1 MVTEILDAFSQLTR
15 EKALDRT
22 EVVDLVKAGMLA
34 AVRRK
39 YGAEA
44 NADIVIDP
52 STGKI
57 GIYLLKEVVADEEGL
72 EDASRQ
78 MTVAEAKDLPFV
90 NEPWGD
96 GEPQPGQVAEI
107 PLEVSDFGRNAI
119 QAAKQMIIQKVRE
132 EERNRI
138 RAEYADK
145 VGQLVSGTVQQVDR
159 GNALVFL
166 DRRTEALLPAR
177 EQVRREYLRQGESIR
192 TLLLDIRETNK
203 GPQLVLSRTHPDF
216 VKALFA
222 LEVPEVYQGIVEIR
236 AIAREPGSRSKI
248 AVWSRDQ
255 HVDPVGACVGLKGSR
270 VQAVVSELG
279 GERIDI
285 VPWTDEPREF
295 IAQALSPAQVYKIK
309 LQEPGGADESGLFSE
324 SFATASVK
332 ARQRFRGPT
341 AAPAP
346 FQPAS
351 PEETAAALE
360 AAKVSREEAARR
372 ASQTAEEEATE
383 PQKAETSE
391 KPEPLDPP
399 EPPEKRATVV
409 CAEDQLSL
417 AIGRSGQ
424 NVRLASK
431 LTGYRIDLVS
441 KADYLAQEEAVLF
454 GRRQEAVEPSPK
466 TQEEFALADIPGI
479 DAETAAALATSGYRS
494 FDDIINLD
502 YEELSAIPG
511 IMPETA
517 TRLVQLIDE
526 LTVEVDEEWDE
537 EEGDFV
543 TPEGPDGGS
552 TPAAEPASKAT
563 SEAPPSGAA
572 VEGEEADEPEK
583 AGESAIE
590 ASVDEPV
597 VDEPVVDEAV
607 VDEAVVEESV
617 DRASEEEEKH
627 ESEES
632 R

>member
-1 MVTEILDAFSQLTR
+1 MATEILDAFSQLTR

-57 GIYLLKEVVADEEGL
+57 GIYLLKEVVADEGAL

-78 MTVAEAKDLPFV
+78 MTVAEAKDLPYV

-96 GEPQPGQVAEI
+96 GDPQPGQVAEI

-177 EQVRREYLRQGESIR
+177 EQVRREYLRQGETIR
-192 TLLLDIRETNK
+192 ALLLDIRETNK

-222 LEVPEVYQGIVEIR
+222 LEVPEVFQGIVEIR

-295 IAQALSPAQVYKIK
+295 IAQALSPAQVYKIT
-309 LQEPGGADESGLFSE
+309 LQEPGGADDGGLFAE
-324 SFATASVK
+324 SLSGAMKSRA
-332 ARQRFRGPT
+332 RFRGPT

-360 AAKVSREEAARR
+360 AAKVSREEAAKVSREEAARR
-372 ASQTAEEEATE
+372 ASQPAADDEPGEEA
-383 PQKAETSE
+383 PETAVE
-391 KPEPLDPP
+391 APEAAVRP

-454 GRRQEAVEPSPK
+454 GRRPEPVEAAPAMEED
-466 TQEEFALADIPGI
+466 EEFALADIPGI
-479 DAETAAALATSGYRS
+479 DAETAAALAAGGYRT
-494 FDDIINLD
+494 FDDIINLEHD
-502 YEELSAIPG
+502 ELSAIPG
-511 IMPETA
+511 VGLETA
-517 TRLVQLIDE
+517 TKLVQLIDE
-526 LTVEVDEEWDE
+526 LTVEVDEEWEDE
-537 EEGDFV
+537 TETEAAAAPEAAAEAAPESAEAAAAPVEE
-543 TPEGPDGGS
+543 
-552 TPAAEPASKAT
+552 PAAPA
-563 SEAPPSGAA
+563 APP
-572 VEGEEADEPEK
+572 EEPVAEQSEDEPE
-583 AGESAIE
+583 A
-590 ASVDEPV
+590 P
-597 VDEPVVDEAV
+597 
-607 VDEAVVEESV
+607 
-617 DRASEEEEKH
+617 R
-627 ESEES
+627 
-632 R
+632 

>member
-1 MVTEILDAFSQLTR
+1 MATEILDAFSQLTR

-52 STGKI
+52 TTGKI
-57 GIYLLKEVVADEEGL
+57 GIYLLKEVVADEEAL
-72 EDASRQ
+72 EDPSRQ
-78 MTVAEAKDLPFV
+78 MTVAEAKDLPYV

-96 GEPQPGQVAEI
+96 GDPQPGQVAEI

-177 EQVRREYLRQGESIR
+177 EQVRREYLRQGETIR
-192 TLLLDIRETNK
+192 ALLLDIRETNK

-222 LEVPEVYQGIVEIR
+222 LEVPEVFQGIVEIR

-295 IAQALSPAQVYKIK
+295 IAQALSPAQVYKIT
-309 LQEPGGADESGLFSE
+309 LQEPGGTDDGGLFAE
-324 SFATASVK
+324 SLSGAIKSRA
-332 ARQRFRGPT
+332 RFRGPT

-372 ASQTAEEEATE
+372 ASQGPAAEEPGEEA
-383 PQKAETSE
+383 
-391 KPEPLDPP
+391 PESAAAPEAVIRP

-441 KADYLAQEEAVLF
+441 KADYLAQEEALLF
-454 GRRQEAVEPSPK
+454 GRRPEPVEAAPAVEED
-466 TQEEFALADIPGI
+466 EEFALADIPGI
-479 DAETAAALATSGYRS
+479 DAETAAALAAGGYRT
-494 FDDIINLD
+494 FDDIINLEHD
-502 YEELSAIPG
+502 ELSAIPG
-511 IMPETA
+511 IGPETA
-517 TRLVQLIDE
+517 TKLVQLIDE
-526 LTVEVDEEWDE
+526 MTVEVDEEWEDE
-537 EEGDFV
+537 TEAEA
-543 TPEGPDGGS
+543 PAP
-552 TPAAEPASKAT
+552 PAAAAEPAEEPAAAEPAEEPDAPAASAEEPDAPAASAEEPSAGE
-563 SEAPPSGAA
+563 SE
-572 VEGEEADEPEK
+572 DEPET
-583 AGESAIE
+583 
-590 ASVDEPV
+590 P
-597 VDEPVVDEAV
+597 
-607 VDEAVVEESV
+607 
-617 DRASEEEEKH
+617 R
-627 ESEES
+627 
-632 R
+632 

>member
-1 MVTEILDAFSQLTR
+1 MVPEILDAFSQLTR

-52 STGKI
+52 ATGKI
-57 GIYLLKEVVADEEGL
+57 GIYLLKEVVSDAASL

-78 MTVAEAKDLPFV
+78 MTVDEAKELPFV

-248 AVWSRDQ
+248 AVWSRDP

-324 SFATASVK
+324 SFAAASVK

-351 PEETAAALE
+351 PEETAAALK

-372 ASQTAEEEATE
+372 ASQAAEEEAVAPEETE
-383 PQKAETSE
+383 IAEG
-391 KPEPLDPP
+391 PEAVEPPAPP

-454 GRRQEAVEPSPK
+454 GRRQETVVASPE
-466 TQEEFALADIPGI
+466 TAEEFALADIPGI
-479 DAETAAALATSGYRS
+479 DAQTAAALATRGYRS

-502 YEELSAIPG
+502 FEELSAIPG
-511 IMPETA
+511 ITPETA

-537 EEGDFV
+537 EEGSFV
-543 TPEGPDGGS
+543 ASQDSGETPA
-552 TPAAEPASKAT
+552 PAAEEASGSISNA
-563 SEAPPSGAA
+563 SETES
-572 VEGEEADEPEK
+572 ADEDVEAEPE
-583 AGESAIE
+583 IE
-590 ASVDEPV
+590 ASIDEP
-597 VDEPVVDEAV
+597 
-607 VDEAVVEESV
+607 AVVESEKRS
-617 DRASEEEEKH
+617 SEEEESH

>member
-52 STGKI
+52 TTGKI
-57 GIYLLKEVVADEEGL
+57 GIYLLKEVVADEESL

-78 MTVAEAKDLPFV
+78 MTVAEARELPFV

-96 GEPQPGQVAEI
+96 GDPQPGQMAEI

-222 LEVPEVYQGIVEIR
+222 LEVPEVFQGIVEIR

-248 AVWSRDQ
+248 AVWSRDP

-295 IAQALSPAQVYKIK
+295 IAQALSPAQVYKIM
-309 LQEPGGADESGLFSE
+309 LHEPGGADESGLFSE

-360 AAKVSREEAARR
+360 AAKVSREAAAARR
-372 ASQTAEEEATE
+372 ASQTPAEPEEEAPEREETETPEPTE
-383 PQKAETSE
+383 PAER
-391 KPEPLDPP
+391 
-399 EPPEKRATVV
+399 RATVV

-441 KADYLAQEEAVLF
+441 KADYMAQEEEALF
-454 GRRQEAVEPSPK
+454 GRRQETVEVPAEA
-466 TQEEFALADIPGI
+466 QEEFALADIPGI
-479 DAETAAALATSGYRS
+479 DAETAAALATRGYRS
-494 FDDIINLD
+494 FDDIINMD
-502 YEELSAIPG
+502 HEELSAIPG
-511 IMPETA
+511 ITPETA
-517 TRLVQLIDE
+517 TKLVSLIDE
-526 LTVEVDEEWDE
+526 LTVEVEEEWDE
-537 EEGDFV
+537 EEGGFV
-543 TPEGPDGGS
+543 PAGESGEAPAAGAEEPTAEEPTPEEPTAEEPTAEKPTAEEPTAEEAPAGEPVLEEPGTDE
-552 TPAAEPASKAT
+552 PAIEEAAEPS
-563 SEAPPSGAA
+563 P
-572 VEGEEADEPEK
+572 
-583 AGESAIE
+583 
-590 ASVDEPV
+590 
-597 VDEPVVDEAV
+597 
-607 VDEAVVEESV
+607 
-617 DRASEEEEKH
+617 EEEEEDGPEK
-627 ESEES
+627 S

>member
-1 MVTEILDAFSQLTR
+1 MATEILDAFSQLTR

-57 GIYLLKEVVADEEGL
+57 GIYLLKEVVADEEAL

-78 MTVAEAKDLPFV
+78 MTIAEAKDLPYV

-96 GEPQPGQVAEI
+96 GDPQPGQMAEI

-177 EQVRREYLRQGESIR
+177 EQVRREYLRQGETIR
-192 TLLLDIRETNK
+192 ALLLDIRETNK

-222 LEVPEVYQGIVEIR
+222 LEVPEVFQGIVEIR

-295 IAQALSPAQVYKIK
+295 IAQALSPAQVYKIT
-309 LQEPGGADESGLFSE
+309 LQEPGGGDDSGLFAE
-324 SFATASVK
+324 SLSGAMKSRA
-332 ARQRFRGPT
+332 RFRGPT

-360 AAKVSREEAARR
+360 AAKVSREEAAKVSREEAARR
-372 ASQTAEEEATE
+372 ASQASAGEEPREEA
-383 PQKAETSE
+383 SE
-391 KPEPLDPP
+391 SAAPEAPEPARP

-441 KADYLAQEEAVLF
+441 KADYLAQEEAALF
-454 GRRQEAVEPSPK
+454 GRRPEPVEPQPVEAED
-466 TQEEFALADIPGI
+466 EEFALADIPGI
-479 DAETAAALATSGYRS
+479 DAETAAALAAGGYRT
-494 FDDIINLD
+494 FDDIINLEHD
-502 YEELSAIPG
+502 ELSAIPG
-511 IMPETA
+511 IGPETA

-526 LTVEVDEEWDE
+526 LTVEVDEEWEDE
-537 EEGDFV
+537 PGAESPAPPAGEAAAPEEAGG
-543 TPEGPDGGS
+543 PERAVDPGQRAPD
-552 TPAAEPASKAT
+552 AAEEPPASAAAEE
-563 SEAPPSGAA
+563 SPA
-572 VEGEEADEPEK
+572 VETPRETAEDEPE
-583 AGESAIE
+583 
-590 ASVDEPV
+590 AS
-597 VDEPVVDEAV
+597 
-607 VDEAVVEESV
+607 
-617 DRASEEEEKH
+617 R
-627 ESEES
+627 
-632 R
+632 

>member
-1 MVTEILDAFSQLTR
+1 MATEILDAFSQLTR

-57 GIYLLKEVVADEEGL
+57 GIYLLKEVVADEENL
-72 EDASRQ
+72 EDPSRQ
-78 MTVAEAKDLPFV
+78 MTVAEAKDLPYV

-96 GEPQPGQVAEI
+96 ADPQPGQVAEI

-177 EQVRREYLRQGESIR
+177 EQVRREYLRQGETIR
-192 TLLLDIRETNK
+192 ALLLDIRETNK

-222 LEVPEVYQGIVEIR
+222 LEVPEVFQGIVEIR

-295 IAQALSPAQVYKIK
+295 IAQALSPAQVYKIT
-309 LQEPGGADESGLFSE
+309 LQEPGGADDGGLFAE
-324 SFATASVK
+324 SLSGAIKSRA
-332 ARQRFRGPT
+332 RFRGPT

-360 AAKVSREEAARR
+360 AAKVSRQEAAKVSREEAARR
-372 ASQTAEEEATE
+372 ASQASSDEEPGEEA
-383 PQKAETSE
+383 
-391 KPEPLDPP
+391 PEAAAVEVPEAAVRP

-454 GRRQEAVEPSPK
+454 GRRPAPVEAAPAAEED
-466 TQEEFALADIPGI
+466 EEFALADIPGI
-479 DAETAAALATSGYRS
+479 DAETAAALAAGGYRT
-494 FDDIINLD
+494 FDDIINLEHD
-502 YEELSAIPG
+502 ELSAIPG
-511 IMPETA
+511 VGAETA
-517 TRLVQLIDE
+517 TKLVQLIDE
-526 LTVEVDEEWDE
+526 LTVEVDEEWEDE
-537 EEGDFV
+537 AESEAESEAEYEAPAPPVAEVAGRAAPAAEAVEAADEPEEPALD
-543 TPEGPDGGS
+543 
-552 TPAAEPASKAT
+552 AAEPAAPAAPA
-563 SEAPPSGAA
+563 EEPAAPAPPT
-572 VEGEEADEPEK
+572 EEPAEKAEEEPE
-583 AGESAIE
+583 
-590 ASVDEPV
+590 AS
-597 VDEPVVDEAV
+597 
-607 VDEAVVEESV
+607 
-617 DRASEEEEKH
+617 R
-627 ESEES
+627 
-632 R
+632 

>member
-1 MVTEILDAFSQLTR
+1 MVTEILDAFSQITR

-44 NADIVIDP
+44 NADIVVDP

-72 EDASRQ
+72 EDPSRQ
-78 MTVAEAKDLPFV
+78 MTVAEAKELPYV
-90 NEPWGD
+90 NEPWGE

-177 EQVRREYLRQGESIR
+177 EQVRREYLRQGETIR
-192 TLLLDIRETNK
+192 SLLLDIRETNK

-248 AVWSRDQ
+248 AVWSRDP

-295 IAQALSPAQVYKIK
+295 IAQALSPAQVYKIM
-309 LQEPGGADESGLFSE
+309 LQEPGGADESGLFGE
-324 SFATASVK
+324 SFGAAAVK

-372 ASQTAEEEATE
+372 ASQPSAEEEAVGRRE
-383 PQKAETSE
+383 AAAEVPE
-391 KPEPLDPP
+391 KPG
-399 EPPEKRATVV
+399 PPEKRATVV

-441 KADYLAQEEAVLF
+441 KADYLAQEEAALF
-454 GRRQEAVEPSPK
+454 GRREEPAEAPAPS
-466 TQEEFALADIPGI
+466 EEAGEIALADIPGI
-479 DAETAAALATSGYRS
+479 DAETATALAAGGYGS
-494 FDDIINLD
+494 FEDIINLEHED
-502 YEELSAIPG
+502 LSAIPG
-511 IMPETA
+511 ITPETA
-517 TRLVQLIDE
+517 TQLMRLIDE
-526 LTVEVDEEWDE
+526 LTVEVEEEWDE
-537 EEGDFV
+537 EEGGFV
-543 TPEGPDGGS
+543 PAEGS
-552 TPAAEPASKAT
+552 AAASASIEEAAEVEEPA
-563 SEAPPSGAA
+563 EGSG
-572 VEGEEADEPEK
+572 PK
-583 AGESAIE
+583 
-590 ASVDEPV
+590 V
-597 VDEPVVDEAV
+597 VDEPAIEEPSAEPGDEEPEEDASR
-607 VDEAVVEESV
+607 VETPAPG
-617 DRASEEEEKH
+617 ASEEQERD
-627 ESEES
+627 ESEAS

>member
-1 MVTEILDAFSQLTR
+1 
-15 EKALDRT
+15 
-22 EVVDLVKAGMLA
+22 
-34 AVRRK
+34 
-39 YGAEA
+39 
-44 NADIVIDP
+44 
-52 STGKI
+52 
-57 GIYLLKEVVADEEGL
+57 IYLLKEIVADEASL
-72 EDASRQ
+72 EDPSRQ
-78 MTVAEAKDLPFV
+78 MTVAEAKDLPYV

-96 GEPQPGQVAEI
+96 AEPQPGQVAEI

-177 EQVRREYLRQGESIR
+177 EQVRREYLRQGETIR
-192 TLLLDIRETNK
+192 ALLLDIRETNK

-222 LEVPEVYQGIVEIR
+222 LEVPEVFQGIVEIR

-295 IAQALSPAQVYKIK
+295 IAQALSPAQVYKIT
-309 LQEPGGADESGLFSE
+309 LQEPGGADDGGLFAE
-324 SFATASVK
+324 SLSGAIKSRT
-332 ARQRFRGPT
+332 RFRGPT

-360 AAKVSREEAARR
+360 AAKVSREEAAKVSREEAARR
-372 ASQTAEEEATE
+372 AMPPASAEEPGDAAVETPAAKAPEALVR
-383 PQKAETSE
+383 PET
-391 KPEPLDPP
+391 
-399 EPPEKRATVV
+399 PEKRATVV

-441 KADYLAQEEAVLF
+441 KADYLAQEEAALF
-454 GRRQEAVEPSPK
+454 GRRPEQAAAPVEEED
-466 TQEEFALADIPGI
+466 EEFALADIPGI
-479 DAETAAALATSGYRS
+479 DAETAAALAAGGYRT
-494 FDDIINLD
+494 FDDIINLEHD
-502 YEELSAIPG
+502 ELAAIPG
-511 IMPETA
+511 VGAETA
-517 TRLVQLIDE
+517 TKLVQLIDE
-526 LTVEVDEEWDE
+526 LTVEVDEEWEDE
-537 EEGDFV
+537 AEAGL
-543 TPEGPDGGS
+543 S
-552 TPAAEPASKAT
+552 AAPAAEAGLRPEAGEEAPAEPDEADAPGPEPEEPALDAADEPAAVEEPVEEPPAGEP
-563 SEAPPSGAA
+563 EAPPT
-572 VEGEEADEPEK
+572 EEPADE
-583 AGESAIE
+583 SE
-590 ASVDEPV
+590 AS
-597 VDEPVVDEAV
+597 
-607 VDEAVVEESV
+607 
-617 DRASEEEEKH
+617 R
-627 ESEES
+627 
-632 R
+632 

>member
-1 MVTEILDAFSQLTR
+1 MATEILDAFSQLTR

-52 STGKI
+52 ATGKI
-57 GIYLLKEVVADEEGL
+57 GIYLLKEVVSDAASL

-78 MTVAEAKDLPFV
+78 MTVDEAKELPFV

-248 AVWSRDQ
+248 AVWSRDP

-324 SFATASVK
+324 SFAAASVK

-351 PEETAAALE
+351 PEETAAALK

-372 ASQTAEEEATE
+372 ASQAAEEEAVAPEETE
-383 PQKAETSE
+383 IAEG
-391 KPEPLDPP
+391 PEAVEPPAPP

-454 GRRQEAVEPSPK
+454 GRRQETVVASPE
-466 TQEEFALADIPGI
+466 TAEEFALADIPGI
-479 DAETAAALATSGYRS
+479 DAQTAAALATRGYRS

-502 YEELSAIPG
+502 FEELSAIPG
-511 IMPETA
+511 ITPETA

-537 EEGDFV
+537 EEGSFV
-543 TPEGPDGGS
+543 ASQDSGETPA
-552 TPAAEPASKAT
+552 PAAEEASGSISNA
-563 SEAPPSGAA
+563 SETES
-572 VEGEEADEPEK
+572 ADEDVEAEPE
-583 AGESAIE
+583 IE
-590 ASVDEPV
+590 ASIDEP
-597 VDEPVVDEAV
+597 
-607 VDEAVVEESV
+607 AVVESEKRS
-617 DRASEEEEKH
+617 SEEEESH

>member
-15 EKALDRT
+15 EKALDRS

-44 NADIVIDP
+44 NADIVVDP

-57 GIYLLKEVVADEEGL
+57 SIYLLKEVVADEESL
-72 EDASRQ
+72 EDPSRQ
-78 MTVAEAKDLPFV
+78 MTVGEAAGLPYV

-96 GEPQPGQVAEI
+96 GEPQAGQIAEI

-222 LEVPEVYQGIVEIR
+222 LEVPEVFQGIVEIR

-248 AVWSRDQ
+248 AVWSRDP

-295 IAQALSPAQVYKIK
+295 IAQALSPAQVYKII
-309 LQEPGGADESGLFSE
+309 LQEPGGTDESGLFSE
-324 SFATASVK
+324 SFAAASVK

-372 ASQTAEEEATE
+372 ASQAQTETEEKAPEQEEVEA
-383 PQKAETSE
+383 PE
-391 KPEPLDPP
+391 KPEV
-399 EPPEKRATVV
+399 PEKRATVV

-441 KADYLAQEEAVLF
+441 KADYLAQEEEALF
-454 GRRQEAVEPSPK
+454 GRRPEAVEPAAEK
-466 TQEEFALADIPGI
+466 TEEFALADIPGI
-479 DAETAAALATSGYRS
+479 DAETAAALASRGYRS
-494 FDDIINLD
+494 FDDIINMD
-502 YEELSAIPG
+502 QEELAAIPG
-511 IMPETA
+511 ISPETA
-517 TRLVQLIDE
+517 TKLMNLIDE
-526 LTVEVDEEWDE
+526 LTVEVEEEWDD
-537 EEGDFV
+537 EEGEFV
-543 TPEGPDGGS
+543 PAGEAPETP
-552 TPAAEPASKAT
+552 PAEASAEVLEEEPASAEVLEEEPASGEVLEEEEPASAEALEEEPEAQQGGEPAPEESVVEASAT
-563 SEAPPSGAA
+563 P
-572 VEGEEADEPEK
+572 VEGKDEPE
-583 AGESAIE
+583 E
-590 ASVDEPV
+590 A
-597 VDEPVVDEAV
+597 
-607 VDEAVVEESV
+607 
-617 DRASEEEEKH
+617 R
-627 ESEES
+627 
-632 R
+632 

>member
-1 MVTEILDAFSQLTR
+1 MATEILDAFSQLTR

-39 YGAEA
+39 YGAES

-52 STGKI
+52 TTGKI
-57 GIYLLKEVVADEEGL
+57 GIYLLKEVVADEEAL
-72 EDASRQ
+72 EDPSRQ
-78 MTVAEAKDLPFV
+78 MTVAEAKDLPYV

-96 GEPQPGQVAEI
+96 GDPQPGQVAEI

-177 EQVRREYLRQGESIR
+177 EQVRREYLRQGETIR
-192 TLLLDIRETNK
+192 ALLLDIRETNK

-222 LEVPEVYQGIVEIR
+222 LEVPEVFQGIVEIR

-295 IAQALSPAQVYKIK
+295 IAQALSPAQVYKIT
-309 LQEPGGADESGLFSE
+309 LQEPGGTDDGGLFAE
-324 SFATASVK
+324 SLSGAIKSRA
-332 ARQRFRGPT
+332 RFRGPT

-372 ASQTAEEEATE
+372 ASQGPAAEEPGEEA
-383 PQKAETSE
+383 
-391 KPEPLDPP
+391 PESAAAPEAVIRP

-441 KADYLAQEEAVLF
+441 KADYLAQEEALLF
-454 GRRQEAVEPSPK
+454 GRRPEPVEAAPAVEED
-466 TQEEFALADIPGI
+466 EEFALADIPGI
-479 DAETAAALATSGYRS
+479 DAETAAALAAGGYRT
-494 FDDIINLD
+494 FDDIINLEHD
-502 YEELSAIPG
+502 ELSAIPG
-511 IMPETA
+511 IGPETA
-517 TRLVQLIDE
+517 TKLVQLIDE
-526 LTVEVDEEWDE
+526 MTVEVDEEWEDE
-537 EEGDFV
+537 TEAEA
-543 TPEGPDGGS
+543 PAP
-552 TPAAEPASKAT
+552 PAAAAEPAEEPAAAEPAEEPDAPAASAEEPSAGE
-563 SEAPPSGAA
+563 SE
-572 VEGEEADEPEK
+572 DEPET
-583 AGESAIE
+583 
-590 ASVDEPV
+590 P
-597 VDEPVVDEAV
+597 
-607 VDEAVVEESV
+607 
-617 DRASEEEEKH
+617 R
-627 ESEES
+627 
-632 R
+632 

>member
-1 MVTEILDAFSQLTR
+1 MATEILDAFSQLTR

-57 GIYLLKEVVADEEGL
+57 GIYLLKEVVADEENL
-72 EDASRQ
+72 EDPSRQ
-78 MTVAEAKDLPFV
+78 MTVAEAKDLPYV

-96 GEPQPGQVAEI
+96 ADPQPGQVAEI

-177 EQVRREYLRQGESIR
+177 EQVRREYLRQGETIR
-192 TLLLDIRETNK
+192 ALLLDIRETNK

-222 LEVPEVYQGIVEIR
+222 LEVPEVFQGIVEIR

-295 IAQALSPAQVYKIK
+295 IAQSLSPAQVYKIT
-309 LQEPGGADESGLFSE
+309 LQEPGGADDGGLFAE
-324 SFATASVK
+324 SLSGAIKSRA
-332 ARQRFRGPT
+332 RFRGPT

-360 AAKVSREEAARR
+360 AAKVSRQEAAKVSREEAARR
-372 ASQTAEEEATE
+372 ASQASSDEEPGEEA
-383 PQKAETSE
+383 
-391 KPEPLDPP
+391 PEAAAVEVPEAAVRP

-454 GRRQEAVEPSPK
+454 GRRPAPVEAAPAAEED
-466 TQEEFALADIPGI
+466 EEFALADIPGI
-479 DAETAAALATSGYRS
+479 DAETAAALAAGGYRT
-494 FDDIINLD
+494 FDDIINLEHD
-502 YEELSAIPG
+502 ELSAIPG
-511 IMPETA
+511 VGAETA
-517 TRLVQLIDE
+517 TKLVQLIDE
-526 LTVEVDEEWDE
+526 LTVEVDEEWEDE
-537 EEGDFV
+537 AESEAEYEAPAPPVAEAAGREAPAAEAVEAADEPEEPALD
-543 TPEGPDGGS
+543 
-552 TPAAEPASKAT
+552 AAEPAAPAAPA
-563 SEAPPSGAA
+563 EEPAAPAPPT
-572 VEGEEADEPEK
+572 EEPAEKAEEEPE
-583 AGESAIE
+583 
-590 ASVDEPV
+590 AS
-597 VDEPVVDEAV
+597 
-607 VDEAVVEESV
+607 
-617 DRASEEEEKH
+617 R
-627 ESEES
+627 
-632 R
+632 

>member
-1 MVTEILDAFSQLTR
+1 MATEILDAFSQLTR

-57 GIYLLKEVVADEEGL
+57 GIYLLKEVVANEENL
-72 EDASRQ
+72 EDPSRQ
-78 MTVAEAKDLPFV
+78 MTVAEAKDLPYV

-96 GEPQPGQVAEI
+96 ADPQPGQVAEI

-177 EQVRREYLRQGESIR
+177 EQVRREYLRQGETIR
-192 TLLLDIRETNK
+192 ALLLDIRETNK

-222 LEVPEVYQGIVEIR
+222 LEVPEVFQGIVEIR

-295 IAQALSPAQVYKIK
+295 IAQALSPAQVYKIT
-309 LQEPGGADESGLFSE
+309 LQEPGGADDGGLFAE
-324 SFATASVK
+324 SLSGAIKSRA
-332 ARQRFRGPT
+332 RFRGPT

-360 AAKVSREEAARR
+360 AAKVSRQEAAKVSREEAARR
-372 ASQTAEEEATE
+372 ASQASSDEEPGEEA
-383 PQKAETSE
+383 
-391 KPEPLDPP
+391 PEAAAVEVPEAAVRP

-454 GRRQEAVEPSPK
+454 GRRPAPVEAAPAAEED
-466 TQEEFALADIPGI
+466 EEFALADIPGI
-479 DAETAAALATSGYRS
+479 DAETAAALAAGGYRT
-494 FDDIINLD
+494 FDDIINLEHD
-502 YEELSAIPG
+502 ELSAIPG
-511 IMPETA
+511 VGAETA
-517 TRLVQLIDE
+517 TKLVQLIDE
-526 LTVEVDEEWDE
+526 LTVEVDEEWEDE
-537 EEGDFV
+537 AESEAEYEAPAPPVAEAAGREAPAAEAVEAADEPEEPALD
-543 TPEGPDGGS
+543 
-552 TPAAEPASKAT
+552 AAEPAAPAAPA
-563 SEAPPSGAA
+563 EEPAAPAPPT
-572 VEGEEADEPEK
+572 EEPAEKAEEEPE
-583 AGESAIE
+583 
-590 ASVDEPV
+590 AS
-597 VDEPVVDEAV
+597 
-607 VDEAVVEESV
+607 
-617 DRASEEEEKH
+617 R
-627 ESEES
+627 
-632 R
+632 

>member
-1 MVTEILDAFSQLTR
+1 MATEILDAFSQLTR

-57 GIYLLKEVVADEEGL
+57 GIYLLKEVVADEENL
-72 EDASRQ
+72 EDPSRQ
-78 MTVAEAKDLPFV
+78 MTVAEAKDLPYV

-96 GEPQPGQVAEI
+96 ADPQPGQVAEI

-177 EQVRREYLRQGESIR
+177 EQVRREYLRQGETIR
-192 TLLLDIRETNK
+192 ALLLDIRETNK

-222 LEVPEVYQGIVEIR
+222 LEVPEVFQGIVEIR

-295 IAQALSPAQVYKIK
+295 IAQALSPAQVYKIT
-309 LQEPGGADESGLFSE
+309 LQEPGGADDGGLFAE
-324 SFATASVK
+324 SLSGAIKSRA
-332 ARQRFRGPT
+332 RFRGPT

-360 AAKVSREEAARR
+360 AAKVSREEAAKVSREEAARR
-372 ASQTAEEEATE
+372 ASQASSDEEPGEEA
-383 PQKAETSE
+383 
-391 KPEPLDPP
+391 PEAAAVEVPEAAVRP

-454 GRRQEAVEPSPK
+454 GRRPVPVEAAPAAE
-466 TQEEFALADIPGI
+466 EDGEFALADIPGI
-479 DAETAAALATSGYRS
+479 DAETAAALAAGGYRT
-494 FDDIINLD
+494 FDDIINLEHD
-502 YEELSAIPG
+502 ELSAIPG
-511 IMPETA
+511 VGAETA
-517 TRLVQLIDE
+517 TKLVQLIDE
-526 LTVEVDEEWDE
+526 LTVEVDEEWEDE
-537 EEGDFV
+537 AESEAEYEAPAPPVAEAAGREAPAAEAVEAADEPEEPALD
-543 TPEGPDGGS
+543 
-552 TPAAEPASKAT
+552 AAEPAAPAAPA
-563 SEAPPSGAA
+563 EEPAAPAPPT
-572 VEGEEADEPEK
+572 EEPAEKAEEEPE
-583 AGESAIE
+583 
-590 ASVDEPV
+590 AS
-597 VDEPVVDEAV
+597 
-607 VDEAVVEESV
+607 
-617 DRASEEEEKH
+617 R
-627 ESEES
+627 
-632 R
+632 

>member
-52 STGKI
+52 TTGKI
-57 GIYLLKEVVADEEGL
+57 GIYLLKEVVGDEESL
-72 EDASRQ
+72 EDTSRQ
-78 MTVAEAKDLPFV
+78 MTVAEAKALPFV

-248 AVWSRDQ
+248 AVWSRDP

-309 LQEPGGADESGLFSE
+309 LQGGPDESRLFSE
-324 SFATASVK
+324 SFATTSVK

-360 AAKVSREEAARR
+360 AAKISREEAARR
-372 ASQTAEEEATE
+372 ATQAAEEEAVAPEETE
-383 PQKAETSE
+383 TPERPEAVESSEPPQ
-391 KPEPLDPP
+391 
-399 EPPEKRATVV
+399 PPEKRATVV

-454 GRRQEAVEPSPK
+454 GRRPETIAAPPETP
-466 TQEEFALADIPGI
+466 EEFALADIPGI
-479 DAETAAALATSGYRS
+479 DAQTAAALATGGYRS

-511 IMPETA
+511 ITPETA
-517 TRLVQLIDE
+517 TRLVQLIDD
-526 LTVEVDEEWDE
+526 LTVEVDEEWDD

-543 TPEGPDGGS
+543 TSEAGGAP
-552 TPAAEPASKAT
+552 TAAAEEASGEISSASV
-563 SEAPPSGAA
+563 SESAEEGVETEPSGKT
-572 VEGEEADEPEK
+572 GEP
-583 AGESAIE
+583 AIE
-590 ASVDEPV
+590 KSIDEPV
-597 VDEPVVDEAV
+597 V
-607 VDEAVVEESV
+607 VESEERS
-617 DRASEEEEKH
+617 SEEEETH